1 MTEPEHREETMT
13 EPVYMA
19 IRAEIIDAP
28 KDIQAIAAID
38 QIIRAL
44 QLTPQQ
50 AEAVLEFMHERAELP
65 F

>member
-1 MTEPEHREETMT
+1 MT

-28 KDIQAIAAID
+28 KDIQAIVAIY
-38 QIIRAL
+38 QVIRAL

-50 AEAVLEFMHERAELP
+50 EHEVLKFMAERSEVP